1 MHRVHHFASSAQA
14 YDASLD
20 AGSVREGDILVIDAE
35 RIVGLASTDPIAI
48 TTESGALKAFAPM
61 DRESLLAELVH
72 DAAAIGRAV
81 DEALRHRLPVADH
94 FLGFAGPSHVVLPSL
109 GTLVVF
115 GLVRPT
121 RWLRSK
127 VTKGN
132 NEWLL
137 RKPILRSSVIVV
149 MALWNTADRHLL
161 QATVGHKWEKS
172 YAIIGASNFFG
183 DSKCSMR

>member
-1 MHRVHHFASSAQA
+1 HTVM
-14 YDASLD
+14 L
-20 AGSVREGDILVIDAE
+20 I
-35 RIVGLASTDPIAI
+35 
-48 TTESGALKAFAPM
+48 
-61 DRESLLAELVH
+61 
-72 DAAAIGRAV
+72 
-81 DEALRHRLPVADH
+81 
-94 FLGFAGPSHVVLPSL
+94 LPSL

-127 VTKGN
+127 VTRGN

-161 QATVGHKWEKS
+161 QATVGHKSEKS
-172 YAIIGASNFFG
+172 YAIIGASNLFG
-183 DSKCSMR
+183 AALEKATSALAQLEGELSRRSETASAHLGNNSVATILALILIALNSFPVRN

>member
-1 MHRVHHFASSAQA
+1 MLRSNCLAACYVVKPFRTTTS
-14 YDASLD
+14 
-20 AGSVREGDILVIDAE
+20 DAE
-35 RIVGLASTDPIAI
+35 
-48 TTESGALKAFAPM
+48 TTSDGQLNDNEW
-61 DRESLLAELVH
+61 LLYRLV
-72 DAAAIGRAV
+72 
-81 DEALRHRLPVADH
+81 
-94 FLGFAGPSHVVLPSL
+94 PSHVVLPSL

-149 MALWNTADRHLL
+149 VALA
-161 QATVGHKWEKS
+161 VVVV
-172 YAIIGASNFFG
+172 AS
-183 DSKCSMR
+183 S

>member
-1 MHRVHHFASSAQA
+1 MLRNNF
-14 YDASLD
+14 LD
-20 AGSVREGDILVIDAE
+20 VCYVVKPFRTTTSDAE
-35 RIVGLASTDPIAI
+35 
-48 TTESGALKAFAPM
+48 TTSDGQLNDNEW
-61 DRESLLAELVH
+61 LLYRLV
-72 DAAAIGRAV
+72 
-81 DEALRHRLPVADH
+81 
-94 FLGFAGPSHVVLPSL
+94 PSHVVLPSL